1 MTMTKNKLN
10 ETVYEMQKR
19 MDCKQRENGEWF
31 ASFKSA
37 YIGENDSYYNALSNA
52 LHEFQASEDFRYQTL
67 YNFLEWMEDNQFET
81 IEDAQD
87 SIFEFCDTEIP
98 VYTSDLTKWLSES
111 NYHVYY
117 LEQAVIEHGQTE
129 GFKILS
135 SAYYFAV
142 SELAYEILNAI
153 EDLS

>member
-1 MTMTKNKLN
+1 MTMLKNKLN

-19 MDCKQRENGEWF
+19 MDYKQRENGEWF

-37 YIGENDSYYNALSNA
+37 YIGEDDKYYNALSNV
-52 LHEFQASEDFRYQTL
+52 LHEFQAGENFKYKTL
-67 YNFLEWMEDNQFET
+67 YNFLEWLEDCQFET

-87 SIFEFCDTEIP
+87 SIFEFCDAEIP
-98 VYTSDLTKWLSES
+98 IYTSDLTSWLAES

-117 LEQAVIEHGQTE
+117 LEDAVQEHGQTE

-135 SAYYFAV
+135 SAYYFAI
-142 SELAYEILNAI
+142 SELAYQILYTI
-153 EDLS
+153 EEL